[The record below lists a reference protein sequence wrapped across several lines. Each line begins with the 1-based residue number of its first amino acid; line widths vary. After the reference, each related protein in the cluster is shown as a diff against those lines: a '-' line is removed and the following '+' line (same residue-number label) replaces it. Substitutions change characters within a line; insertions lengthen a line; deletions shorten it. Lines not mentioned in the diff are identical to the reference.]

1 MGNSHECT
9 PPQYPLGWGGWD
21 CPVCDTHWIH
31 DLSYHGPG
39 YINPIYRWERMT

>member
-1 MGNSHECT
+1 MGNGHECT

-39 YINPIYRWERMT
+39 YTNPIYRWERMT